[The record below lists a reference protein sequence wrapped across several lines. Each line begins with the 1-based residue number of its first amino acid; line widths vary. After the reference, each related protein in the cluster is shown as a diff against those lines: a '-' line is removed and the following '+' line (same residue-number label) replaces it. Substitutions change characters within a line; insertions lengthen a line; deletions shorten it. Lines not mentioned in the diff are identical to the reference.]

1 MKKILVIVTLGLLIC
16 GKVNSEIIK
25 YSPSDLIKAGYT
37 LTHVTQTTHQTVLI
51 YTFVKEVRGLNE
63 YTDHIVSC
71 HIALDK
77 KNRTTCYTVA
87 DYDKS
92 TLKE

>member
-51 YTFVKEVRGLNE
+51 YTFVKEFELSGN
-63 YTDHIVSC
+63 TSHIVSC

-77 KNRTTCYTVA
+77 KNRTTCYSVA
-87 DYDKS
+87 D
-92 TLKE
+92 

>member
-25 YSPSDLIKAGYT
+25 YSPSDLIKSGYT

-51 YTFVKEVRGLNE
+51 YTFEKEFQLSGD
-63 YTDHIVSC
+63 TMHIVSC

-77 KNRTTCYTVA
+77 KNRTTCYSVA
-87 DYDKS
+87 D
-92 TLKE
+92 